1 MTPRLDEGFT
11 MRILFYSI
19 IAISAALIG
28 GSLTAQAAD
37 SACKGLTTQACST
50 NTSCSWVK
58 PYKRKGKDVA
68 GFCRKKASHKLA
80 KPKTAG

>member
-1 MTPRLDEGFT
+1 MMAQFDEGFT
-11 MRILFYSI
+11 MRIVFASI
-19 IAISAALIG
+19 IALFAALVSG
-28 GSLTAQAAD
+28 NLTAQAAD

-68 GFCRKKASHKLA
+68 GFCRKKATHKPA
-80 KPKTAG
+80 KPKAAG